1 MPNGH
6 PSLYASITTL
16 ALLLLS
22 LEKCEPRYHSH
33 KHRSGGP
40 KFNSGNQISQPP
52 ANAPAEPPSMSK
64 EIHSTG
70 SEHRVFD
77 VRSYGAIGDGS
88 SNDAE
93 AFRAAWKAACTANSS
108 MLLVPS
114 DGVFMVTSTIF
125 SGPCRPGLVLQVS
138 YPGFT
143 NSVYIYAETE
153 LLLVFN

>member
-22 LEKCEPRYHSH
+22 LEKCEPRYYSH
-33 KHRSGGP
+33 KHRSRGP
-40 KFNSGNQISQPP
+40 KFNSGNQISLPP
-52 ANAPAEPPSMSK
+52 ATAPAEPPSMSK
-64 EIHSTG
+64 EM

-88 SNDAE
+88 SNDAQ

-138 YPGFT
+138 KLSGFT
-143 NSVYIYAETE
+143 NSINIYAETE